1 MKHNRIKNKI
11 SSKIVRVTLLS
22 ILVLLIFTTTFTYYS
37 LTSALDKRM
46 IEVADGTLKAVEK
59 RFNEDTLAAILKA
72 DSELSESYL
81 SIKSNLMIIRDASSI
96 EYLHIV
102 VKTDDGYAYLV
113 DGLTEDEDTAG
124 YLEPIEPEY
133 TSFYDE
139 VYATKKP
146 LYGEF
151 ENYEDMVLFTNYF
164 PILNNQNQ
172 VVALLG
178 TDFNVTNE
186 VADTYQTFMVIVI
199 FTAIALLIIGLMLTL
214 IINRSLKPIQALAED
229 CNKLAEYDLSNP
241 INTNYKGEFKLL
253 AEALSALQ
261 ANNKLLI
268 SKVQNISNNI
278 SHNFV
283 SVQESSHTISGMI
296 QETTA
301 ALGETSENISDQVN
315 NMIQLTQDSHTLSNH
330 VSDMSSAISTA
341 INDGNDVKKST
352 EISSKQMGHM
362 KAQFIETEVG
372 FNTLN
377 QKMNDLFE
385 KSGAI
390 LGIIETIRS
399 IADQTNLL
407 ALNAS
412 IEAARAGEQG
422 RGFAVVAEEIRKLA
436 EESGQSVSEI
446 DSIIKSVLN
455 EIKASNEITSSN
467 HELILKSNREIED
480 TIKQYESTE
489 QFINAILFN
498 VSSLDSKIESIL
510 KLQKNV
516 LEKTDVVNS
525 ISNKNASNIEGI
537 GAASQEESANVEE
550 ITASIDALN
559 EMMQELNNQINL
571 YKL

>member
-11 SSKIVRVTLLS
+11 STKIVRITLLS

-46 IEVADGTLKAVEK
+46 IDVADGTLKAVEN
-59 RFNEDTLAAILKA
+59 RFDEDTLNTILKENS
-72 DSELSESYL
+72 DESDAYL
-81 SIKSNLMIIRDASSI
+81 SIKRSLMIIRDASTI

-113 DGLTEDEDTAG
+113 DGLSEDEDTAG
-124 YLEPIEPEY
+124 YLEPIETEY
-133 TSFYDE
+133 TPFYDE
-139 VYATKKP
+139 VNATKKP

-151 ENYEDMVLFTNYF
+151 EDYEGMVLFTNYF
-164 PILNNQNQ
+164 PILNSQNQ
-172 VVALLG
+172 VIAFLG
-178 TDFNVTNE
+178 TDFNVTSE
-186 VADTYQTFMVIVI
+186 VADTYQTFILIVV
-199 FTAIALLIIGLMLTL
+199 FTVIALMIIGLMLTL

-229 CNKLAEYDLSNP
+229 CNRLAEYDLSNP

-253 AEALSALQ
+253 ADALSTLQ

-268 SKVQNISNNI
+268 SRVQNISNNI
-278 SHNFV
+278 SHNFM

-301 ALGETSENISDQVN
+301 ALGETSENISEQVS
-315 NMIQLTQDSHTLSNH
+315 NMVHLTQDSHSLSNH
-330 VSDMSSAISTA
+330 VSEMSSAISTA
-341 INDGNDVKKST
+341 IKDGNDVKKST
-352 EISSKQMGHM
+352 EISSRQMGHM
-362 KAQFIETEVG
+362 KAQFVETEVG

-455 EIKASNEITSSN
+455 EIKASNEITTTN
-467 HELILKSNREIED
+467 HDLILKSNREIED

-489 QFINAILFN
+489 QYIGAILFN
-498 VSSLDSKIESIL
+498 VSSLESKIESIL

-516 LEKTDVVNS
+516 LEKTEIVNA

-537 GAASQEESANVEE
+537 SAASQEESANVEE
-550 ITASIDALN
+550 ITASIDTLN
-559 EMMQELNNQINL
+559 EMMQELNSQINL